1 MPSYSVA
8 TIRRTLE
15 VKLGAQ
21 PAVGGKHIFYSL
33 YDGAT
38 FVAQTHVSH
47 GARDIGDQLMNQM
60 AKQLAIPNR
69 FWIELYRCSHDRESY
84 LARVAR

>member
-1 MPSYSVA
+1 
-8 TIRRTLE
+8 
-15 VKLGAQ
+15 
-21 PAVGGKHIFYSL
+21 
-33 YDGAT
+33 
-38 FVAQTHVSH
+38 
-47 GARDIGDQLMNQM
+47 MNQM